1 MSLSVGKQ
9 LSERWFFG
17 TGVSY
22 TRLDSEFESAFHK
35 GRIQKQQR
43 IDYLGVPLRFTYAF
57 GAKGASMST
66 PRAEPPRMAG
76 AHLAEE
82 GLRRSDR
89 LRDAAASSLLCSVS
103 MVGTAGSRRGISP
116 RASLHSLCRTE
127 CDALFRNGNSRSHLP
142 NGTSMVGGCPLRH
155 SPHLVMLLHRRST
168 RFDAAVSV
176 FEGCGA
182 VFRYLFTLLL
192 KNTQRIPCTAS
203 TIIYTTDGRFFTI
216 CCVLDTR
223 P

>member
-1 MSLSVGKQ
+1 M
-9 LSERWFFG
+9 FG
-17 TGVSY
+17 RT
-22 TRLDSEFESAFHK
+22 D
-35 GRIQKQQR
+35 
-43 IDYLGVPLRFTYAF
+43 
-57 GAKGASMST
+57 ASMSMPQEE
-66 PRAEPPRMAG
+66 PRLSGRCVPHKIRLYRIG
-76 AHLAEE
+76 
-82 GLRRSDR
+82 GLRH
-89 LRDAAASSLLCSVS
+89 AAAHALFRTVPV
-103 MVGTAGSRRGISP
+103 VGANGSRRGISP

-155 SPHLVMLLHRRST
+155 SPHLVMLLHHRST